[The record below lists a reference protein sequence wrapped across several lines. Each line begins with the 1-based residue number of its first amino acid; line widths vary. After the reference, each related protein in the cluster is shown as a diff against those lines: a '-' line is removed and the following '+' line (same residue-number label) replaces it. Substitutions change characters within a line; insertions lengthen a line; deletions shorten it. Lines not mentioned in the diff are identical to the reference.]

1 MKFDIT
7 LTSPTGRP
15 DTFVAIEAENEQAA
29 RDMKDQLL
37 IQSGALYPV
46 EQWTVAS
53 VVPTPDETPPGNPS
67 IMPMYYP
74 NVDPVLTAEELL
86 AQLHAQQST

>member
-1 MKFDIT
+1 
-7 LTSPTGRP
+7 
-15 DTFVAIEAENEQAA
+15 
-29 RDMKDQLL
+29 MKDQLL

-53 VVPTPDETPPGNPS
+53 VVPTPNETPPGDPS

-86 AQLHAQQST
+86 AQRNSQQST

>member
-1 MKFDIT
+1 MKFNIT

-15 DTFVAIEAENEQAA
+15 ETFVAIEATNEDAA
-29 RDMKDQLL
+29 RGMKDQLL
-37 IQSGALYPV
+37 TQAGSLYPV

-53 VVPTPDETPPGNPS
+53 VVPTPDETPSGDLS

-74 NVDPVLTAEELL
+74 TVDPVLSAEELI
-86 AQLHAQQST
+86 AQLHAQQLQ